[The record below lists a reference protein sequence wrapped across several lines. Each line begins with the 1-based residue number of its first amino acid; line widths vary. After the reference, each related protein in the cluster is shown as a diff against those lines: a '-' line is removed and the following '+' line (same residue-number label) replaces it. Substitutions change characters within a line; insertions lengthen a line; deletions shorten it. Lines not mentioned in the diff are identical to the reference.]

1 MSGSSIGSSSIG
13 SSGSVR
19 SGSVRSG
26 SVSSGSVSSGSVS
39 SGSVSSGSVSS
50 GSVRS
55 GSVRNI
61 RLAQIYVLTLSNL
74 DSIIKNKNNFTIP
87 TPVKW
92 KGRQPDND
100 EILYVPDVIISDQT
114 YNENISVDFSIEQ
127 KIKRRK
133 KYETQQA
140 AILLGVEKRKF
151 DHMRILEFL
160 SFIHYPSA
168 QRKYTFGTSSSMFGL
183 KEPLQEELLPNLIK
197 KKKIYKNID
206 SHNSYWYVLHST
218 DRYSDKY
225 HYTPKQQQEHLYP
238 YLRTVNPAEL
248 EDKYIPLTGY
258 FPTETRL
265 FSSELGLGSEL
276 GSGLRSGLRSGLAS
290 GLGKKRGRSS
300 LNTPRGGKS
309 HRNRRNKKKTAV
321 KRKTTL
327 KQRNRSKY
335 IR

>member
-1 MSGSSIGSSSIG
+1 
-13 SSGSVR
+13 
-19 SGSVRSG
+19 
-26 SVSSGSVSSGSVS
+26 
-39 SGSVSSGSVSS
+39 
-50 GSVRS
+50 
-55 GSVRNI
+55 
-61 RLAQIYVLTLSNL
+61 
-74 DSIIKNKNNFTIP
+74 
-87 TPVKW
+87 
-92 KGRQPDND
+92 
-100 EILYVPDVIISDQT
+100 
-114 YNENISVDFSIEQ
+114 
-127 KIKRRK
+127 
-133 KYETQQA
+133 
-140 AILLGVEKRKF
+140 
-151 DHMRILEFL
+151 
-160 SFIHYPSA
+160 
-168 QRKYTFGTSSSMFGL
+168 MFGL

-197 KKKIYKNID
+197 KKKIYKNKD
-206 SHNSYWYVLHST
+206 SDNSYWYVLHST
-218 DRYSDKY
+218 DRYSDRY
-225 HYTPKQQQEHLYP
+225 HYTPKQQQEQEHLYQ

-276 GSGLRSGLRSGLAS
+276 RS

>member
-1 MSGSSIGSSSIG
+1 MSGSSIGSVSS
-13 SSGSVR
+13 
-19 SGSVRSG
+19 SG

-50 GSVRS
+50 GSVSSSGSS

-92 KGRQPDND
+92 NGLQPDKD

-133 KYETQQA
+133 LYDTPQA
-140 AILLGVEKRKF
+140 GILLGKETRKF

-168 QRKYTFGTSSSMFGL
+168 QRKYTFGTSGSMFGL

-197 KKKIYKNID
+197 KKKIYKNKD
-206 SHNSYWYVLHST
+206 SDNSYWYVLHST
-218 DRYSDKY
+218 DRYSDRY
-225 HYTPKQQQEHLYP
+225 HYPPKQQQKLLYP

-265 FSSELGLGSEL
+265 FSSELGLRSEL
-276 GSGLRSGLRSGLAS
+276 GSELRSGLRS

-300 LNTPRGGKS
+300 LNTHRGGKS
-309 HRNRRNKKKTAV
+309 HRNRRNRRKTAV
-321 KRKTTL
+321 NRRTTL

>member
-1 MSGSSIGSSSIG
+1 MSGSCIGSSSIG
-13 SSGSVR
+13 SSGIGSSGSVS

-39 SGSVSSGSVSS
+39 SGSVSSGSV
-50 GSVRS
+50 
-55 GSVRNI
+55 RNI

-74 DSIIKNKNNFTIP
+74 ESIIKNKNDFTSP

-92 KGRQPDND
+92 NGRQPNKD

-168 QRKYTFGTSSSMFGL
+168 QRKYTFGTSISMFGL

-206 SHNSYWYVLHST
+206 SDNSYWYVLHST

-225 HYTPKQQQEHLYP
+225 HYTPKQQQKLLYP
-238 YLRTVNPAEL
+238 YLRIVNPAEL

-265 FSSELGLGSEL
+265 FSSELGL
-276 GSGLRSGLRSGLAS
+276 RSGLRSGLGS

-327 KQRNRSKY
+327 KQRKRSKY